1 MPGNGDVQDAICSM
15 LKMKLEKNRLT
26 PKLESA
32 ISQKLNQVRPTAAD
46 KPAIFQDGG
55 GYTRFAHQIRPAYPL
70 WQIDYPDRSW
80 ATFFGDEP
88 LVNRVYENRG
98 RALARRTSWKTLVRL
113 RPHSTIVFHD
123 IPVHGTRDSQE
134 IQEGTAGR
142 AMNSPPSKR
151 QTLTRAL
158 FSTVIQ
164 KRAQSASAS
173 KVLDEFELYLSEPVY
188 QSSGPDS
195 LDNDCPSDLRFSPL
209 GYWKVNAHRFPLLA
223 LIARELF
230 GVPASGGEIERV
242 FSTAT
247 DIATAKRNRIKPPLF
262 AKMLFI
268 KRNMKLKSPVTPVKQ
283 K

>member
-1 MPGNGDVQDAICSM
+1 MISEDEEVFVKESVLVVAKTVQGLLKVDPSNQAGNSTSIDFCSGTIQSSGLVENDVSQSIRSE
-15 LKMKLEKNRLT
+15 LEYRYKHL
-26 PKLESA
+26 
-32 ISQKLNQVRPTAAD
+32 
-46 KPAIFQDGG
+46 
-55 GYTRFAHQIRPAYPL
+55 
-70 WQIDYPDRSW
+70 
-80 ATFFGDEP
+80 
-88 LVNRVYENRG
+88 
-98 RALARRTSWKTLVRL
+98 
-113 RPHSTIVFHD
+113 
-123 IPVHGTRDSQE
+123 RDSQE

-195 LDNDCPSDLRFSPL
+195 PDNDCPSDLRFSPL

-268 KRNMKLKSPVTPVKQ
+268 KRNMKLMSPVTPVKQ

>member
-1 MPGNGDVQDAICSM
+1 MAKLRRHFWAIGRDTYRPDDAY
-15 LKMKLEKNRLT
+15 RQLT
-26 PKLESA
+26 E
-32 ISQKLNQVRPTAAD
+32 
-46 KPAIFQDGG
+46 
-55 GYTRFAHQIRPAYPL
+55 
-70 WQIDYPDRSW
+70 
-80 ATFFGDEP
+80 
-88 LVNRVYENRG
+88 
-98 RALARRTSWKTLVRL
+98 
-113 RPHSTIVFHD
+113 
-123 IPVHGTRDSQE
+123 RDSQE

-195 LDNDCPSDLRFSPL
+195 PDNDCPSDLRFSPL

-247 DIATAKRNRIKPPLF
+247 DIATTKRNRIKPPLF

-268 KRNMKLKSPVTPVKQ
+268 KRNMKLMSPVTPVKQ